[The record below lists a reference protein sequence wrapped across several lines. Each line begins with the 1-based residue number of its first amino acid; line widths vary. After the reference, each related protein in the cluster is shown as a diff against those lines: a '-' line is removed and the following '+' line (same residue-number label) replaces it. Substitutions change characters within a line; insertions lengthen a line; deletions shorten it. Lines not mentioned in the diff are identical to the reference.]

1 MSSNSSKIL
10 PALVS
15 PKAAHKLNI
24 GLAGFIAIF
33 TLAFFSTNAV
43 AKNSEKIQE
52 LEIAGL
58 YVALMQDMPK
68 SAQLANSPYVQAFTS
83 YGSKTKIDD
92 KSVIKGGKA
101 LRIKIKKS
109 SKESYSKG
117 STTKTIVDINAGD
130 TLCLTFWARSINAPE
145 KNLTAEFSNLGVQ
158 QSSEPYENIMN
169 ISALKLGYE
178 WQQFAFKTVA
188 NESKKAGEAQVFFQY
203 GHLAQRLEIGPTYLF
218 NLGKNIDN
226 DFKSNACGK

>member
-1 MSSNSSKIL
+1 MSSILSAVAPSK
-10 PALVS
+10 AQ
-15 PKAAHKLNI
+15 HKLKI
-24 GLAGFIAIF
+24 GLNGFLAIF
-33 TLAFFSTNAV
+33 TFAFFNTNTI
-43 AKNSEKIQE
+43 AKDSDKVQE

-101 LRIKIKKS
+101 LRVKIRKGGKKP
-109 SKESYSKG
+109 YSKG
-117 STTKTIVDINAGD
+117 STSKTIVDINAGD

-158 QSSEPYENIMN
+158 ESSEPYENIMN
-169 ISALKLGYE
+169 ISAVKLDYE
-178 WQQFAFKTVA
+178 WRQFAFKTLA
-188 NESKKAGEAQVFFQY
+188 NKSQKAGGAQVFFQY

-218 NLGKNIDN
+218 NLGKDVDS